1 MENSNKLRRTL
12 FLTATFALLAVAAIC
27 LFYGGNNFVVQS
39 IGILAIFASL
49 AIGRRS
55 RRTLPA
61 SPQVRAVQSAWALK
75 PWHWLVGLVLVVIV
89 AATLVWLYWASTVPG
104 YKGAAPVYAFAAAAL
119 VCGGWWAG
127 LFARWLSR

>member
-1 MENSNKLRRTL
+1 MENSNKIKRAL

-27 LFYGGNNFVVQS
+27 LFYGGSNFVVQS
-39 IGILAIFASL
+39 IGTLAIFASL

-55 RRTLPA
+55 RSTLPT
-61 SPQVRAVQSAWALK
+61 SPQVRAMQSALALK
-75 PWHWLVGLVLVVIV
+75 PWHWLVGLILVVIV
-89 AATLVWLYWASTVPG
+89 AATLAWLYWASTVPG

-119 VCGGWWAG
+119 ACGGWWAG